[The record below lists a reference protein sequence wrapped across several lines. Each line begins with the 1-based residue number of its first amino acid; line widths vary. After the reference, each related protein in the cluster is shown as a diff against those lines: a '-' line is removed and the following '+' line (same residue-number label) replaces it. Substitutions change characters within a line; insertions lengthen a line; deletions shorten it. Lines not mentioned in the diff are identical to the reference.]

1 MQRLEARHSAEQAEQ
16 ERRREAEEKRLQ
28 DLYAF
33 MANLQATTG
42 IAVPPSL
49 LAPVVRT
56 PDPSPV
62 SMVVYCFSLCD
73 PPAETHEFAF
83 PLRSHRP
90 RVRTRLLKGTT
101 RRIQVNLALL
111 HSPGGQLALLHSPGG
126 QVALL
131 HTPGGKGGSRYL
143 GLVSFLMFHGLRLV
157 LDPVMD
163 IVMVVLDV
171 DIVMDVDVI
180 YIVIYIV
187 YVMDIAMDEAF
198 M

>member
-1 MQRLEARHSAEQAEQ
+1 
-16 ERRREAEEKRLQ
+16 
-28 DLYAF
+28 

-42 IAVPPSL
+42 IALPPSL

-73 PPAETHEFAF
+73 PPAETHEFIF

-90 RVRTRLLKGTT
+90 WVRTRLLKGTT
-101 RRIQVNLALL
+101 RCIQVNLALL
-111 HSPGGQLALLHSPGG
+111 HSSGGQL
-126 QVALL
+126 ALL

-187 YVMDIAMDEAF
+187 YVMDIVMDIAMDEAF

>member
-1 MQRLEARHSAEQAEQ
+1 VQRLEARHSAEQAEQ

-33 MANLQATTG
+33 MANLQAMTG

-90 RVRTRLLKGTT
+90 RV
-101 RRIQVNLALL
+101 
-111 HSPGGQLALLHSPGG
+111 
-126 QVALL
+126 
-131 HTPGGKGGSRYL
+131 
-143 GLVSFLMFHGLRLV
+143 
-157 LDPVMD
+157 
-163 IVMVVLDV
+163 
-171 DIVMDVDVI
+171 
-180 YIVIYIV
+180 
-187 YVMDIAMDEAF
+187 
-198 M
+198 

>member
-1 MQRLEARHSAEQAEQ
+1 MASQAEQ
-16 ERRREAEEKRLQ
+16 ELRRQAEEKRLQ

-33 MANLQATTG
+33 MVNLQATTG
-42 IAVPPSL
+42 IALPPSL

-101 RRIQVNLALL
+101 RRIQVKLALL
-111 HSPGGQLALLHSPGG
+111 HSPGGQLALLHSPVPRWPFFTAW
-126 QVALL
+126 VARVVVGAFDLSL
-131 HTPGGKGGSRYL
+131 
-143 GLVSFLMFHGLRLV
+143 FMFHGLMLH
-157 LDPVMD
+157 LDLCW
-163 IVMVVLDV
+163 IKYL
-171 DIVMDVDVI
+171 
-180 YIVIYIV
+180 
-187 YVMDIAMDEAF
+187 
-198 M
+198 